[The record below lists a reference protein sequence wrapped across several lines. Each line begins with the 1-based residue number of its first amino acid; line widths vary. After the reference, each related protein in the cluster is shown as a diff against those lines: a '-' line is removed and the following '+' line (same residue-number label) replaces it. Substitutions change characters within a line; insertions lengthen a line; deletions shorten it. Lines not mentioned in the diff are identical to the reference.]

1 MNKQLT
7 AQPGTIIAAIEA
19 MQRNIIS
26 CSNGSIEK
34 ARNEK
39 RLEVIRRVLVGGV
52 GDE

>member
-26 CSNGSIEK
+26 CCNGSIEK

-39 RLEVIRRVLVGGV
+39 RLDIIKRVLAEGGA
-52 GDE
+52 DD